1 MKARTKIIL
10 SVFAF
15 FSAVIVV
22 MTALSYQ
29 NFSSSSESMK
39 HKELEVTARA
49 VAQAVS
55 VKMDG
60 YFGSLELASK
70 QFNNAASL
78 QGDELFAFRQSL
90 ITDLLENT
98 GALASYYGFKDGSTY
113 TTKGLIPDFK
123 EKALQREWYRRIH
136 GGEKRIVTTPYVSS
150 AGLLI
155 MAVGVPLL
163 EGQTVTGTLCVNLKL
178 TEITEFTRGL
188 LDFDNIIL
196 TRSDGFIMAHQN
208 EEFIGKK
215 LWDVIPGLEQHS
227 AQTEDTRLSFEI
239 GDEGYDG
246 SLSVIE
252 DLGWKVWVFEKQSTI
267 QADSKESL
275 YASIAQ
281 AVAALILSAV
291 MIGLLASYLV
301 FKPMSGMTGA
311 MQRLADGNLEVE
323 VPAQGRTDELGEMA
337 KAVQVFKDNAIT
349 IKRLDA
355 EQAQAEIRAKE
366 QKAQEM
372 NALADNF
379 EQSVGR
385 VAESVTASSKSMQS
399 SAQTMSSTADQ
410 ALTESQ
416 SVATTSEQASSN
428 VQTVAAATEE
438 LTASINEIGRQITD
452 AASTAN
458 RAVDSAGATSKTIQ
472 GLVDSAQKI
481 GDVLSLI
488 TDIAEQTN
496 LLALN
501 ATIEAARAGD
511 AGKGFAVV
519 ASEVKN
525 LATQTAKATEEI
537 SQQISGIQDSTQDA
551 ANSVDGIGKI
561 IGSINEVTTNIA
573 AAVEEQSAATEE
585 IARNIQEAASRTQQV
600 STSITSVSQAASD
613 TGTAATE
620 ILNDAEE
627 MSQQS
632 VSLKQEV
639 DTFLRQVRS
648 A

>member
-10 SVFAF
+10 SVFTF
-15 FSAVIVV
+15 FFAVIVV
-22 MTALSYQ
+22 MTGLSYK
-29 NFSSSSESMK
+29 NFSSSSETTK
-39 HKELEVTARA
+39 HHELDVMARA

-55 VKMDG
+55 VKMAG

-70 QFNNAASL
+70 QFNNAETL
-78 QGDELFAFRQSL
+78 EGDALFNFRQNL
-90 ITDLLENT
+90 VKDLLANT
-98 GALASYYGFKDGSTY
+98 DTLESYYGFKDGSTY
-113 TTKGLIPDFK
+113 TTKGLIPNFK
-123 EKALQREWYRRIH
+123 EKALQREWYKRIH

-150 AGLLI
+150 AGFLV

-163 EGQTVTGTLCVNLKL
+163 DGQTVTGTLCINLKL
-178 TEITEFTRGL
+178 TEITDFTKGL
-188 LDFDNIIL
+188 LDFENIIL
-196 TRSDGFIMAHQN
+196 TRADGFIMAHQN

-227 AQTEDTRLSFEI
+227 AETESARLEFQI
-239 GDEGYDG
+239 DDEAYDG
-246 SLSVIE
+246 SLNVIQ
-252 DLGWKVWVFEKQSTI
+252 DLGWKVWVFEKKSTI
-267 QADSKESL
+267 QADSTANL
-275 YASIAQ
+275 YASSLQ
-281 AVAALILSAV
+281 ALVALILSAV
-291 MIGLLASYLV
+291 MIGVLATYLV
-301 FKPMSGMTGA
+301 FKPMAGMTGA
-311 MQRLADGNLEVE
+311 MQRLADGDLETE
-323 VPAQGRTDELGEMA
+323 VPAQGRSDELGEMA
-337 KAVQVFKDNAIT
+337 TAVQVFKDNAIK

-355 EQAQAEIRAKE
+355 EQAQAEVRAKE
-366 QKAQEM
+366 QKLKEM
-372 NALADNF
+372 NALADSF
-379 EQSVGR
+379 ERSVGV
-385 VAESVTASSKSMQS
+385 VAETVSSSSKSMQS

-410 ALTESQ
+410 ALTQSQ
-416 SVATTSEQASSN
+416 SVATTSEQASAN

-438 LTASINEIGRQITD
+438 LTASINEIGRQVTD
-452 AASTAN
+452 AANTAN
-458 RAVDSAGATSKTIQ
+458 RAVENAGTTSQTIQ

-481 GDVLSLI
+481 GDVVNLI

-537 SQQISGIQDSTQDA
+537 SQQISGIQDSTKDA
-551 ANSVDGIGKI
+551 ATSVEGIGKI
-561 IGSINEVTTNIA
+561 ISNINEVTTNIA

-585 IARNIQEAASRTQQV
+585 IARNVQEAASRTQQV
-600 STSITSVSQAASD
+600 STNIASVSQAASD
-613 TGTAATE
+613 TGTAASE
-620 ILNDAEE
+620 ILSDAEE

-632 VSLKQEV
+632 VGLKQEV